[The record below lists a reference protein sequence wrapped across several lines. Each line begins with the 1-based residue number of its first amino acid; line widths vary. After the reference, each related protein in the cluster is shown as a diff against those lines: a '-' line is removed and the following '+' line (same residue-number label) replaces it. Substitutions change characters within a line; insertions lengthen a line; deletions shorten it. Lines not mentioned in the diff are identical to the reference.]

1 MIEESN
7 TREEIIKSIIN
18 TSLGDLKGKDFEL
31 AVEYYLDGREDKE
44 IEKLYKKIIDKNAQE
59 LFKELRSFSSDK
71 DIEIE
76 YEISNL
82 VSFLSL
88 SDLNIDKILTE
99 SPILKTLRAIP
110 SIENVFILYTKD
122 SEERFEELKEYLEG
136 KNKEVIGK
144 IVDIENINESYN
156 YIQSLVKA
164 GEIDRS
170 DTIMDSTLGFR
181 MFGIALYKIA
191 VERGINIIAWRDYQ
205 LPSYI
210 KIGDVY
216 LKSEKNNKRI
226 PLLTKLILMQE
237 PRFENAKIY
246 RALTEELRKFNF
258 KGASNYYYTL
268 GLMDLKRLCQDLAEV
283 FDLRNILELDSKKF
297 YQNLENVLDRILH
310 YDLEEEKN
318 KEILKLILLKL
329 LPLVN
334 HSKLLKEINSFNI
347 VKDDIDNYIDNL
359 LKEDKN
365 IKEKIYYLFALKYL
379 EAKLEDEAIESS
391 IIKNIVKKIS
401 KLNKRELEVDSI
413 DEIIEEIFYEYNVE
427 KLNTYEAEKLTRD
440 KMEKR
445 KVKME
450 LSIKLKDIFELA
462 DNLIGE
468 VEQPIE
474 WNRSVLKIAK
484 YNLEIDFLVEE
495 QERGVSYLFTQK
507 SSAEKIKSN
516 AIAKPIIKL
525 FTNSTEDLDE
535 WKIEKIYNEKKE
547 QGANTLSKNKSN
559 LRNII
564 KFINDIINLKLMEL
578 GIKERDFIIIE
589 DKDSNKKKKSLKRIY
604 INDFFQDMRSE

>member
-18 TSLGDLKGKDFEL
+18 SSLGELKGKDFEL

-59 LFKELRSFSSDK
+59 LFKELKSFSSDK
-71 DIEIE
+71 DIEVE

-144 IVDIENINESYN
+144 IVDIENINDSYN

-391 IIKNIVKKIS
+391 IVKNIVKKIS

-427 KLNTYEAEKLTRD
+427 KLNTYEAEKLTRG

-445 KVKME
+445 EEKME

-495 QERGVSYLFTQK
+495 QERGVNYLFTQK
-507 SSAEKIKSN
+507 SSAEKIKPN

-564 KFINDIINLKLMEL
+564 KFINDVINLKLMEL

-589 DKDSNKKKKSLKRIY
+589 DRDSNKKKKSLKRIY

>member
-18 TSLGDLKGKDFEL
+18 SSLGELKGKDFEL

-59 LFKELRSFSSDK
+59 LFKELKSFSSDK

-144 IVDIENINESYN
+144 IVDIENINDSYN

-391 IIKNIVKKIS
+391 IVKNIVKKIS

-427 KLNTYEAEKLTRD
+427 KLNTYEAEKLTRG

-445 KVKME
+445 EEKME

-495 QERGVSYLFTQK
+495 QERGVNYLFTQK

-564 KFINDIINLKLMEL
+564 KFINDVINLKLMEL

-589 DKDSNKKKKSLKRIY
+589 DRDSNKKKKSLKRIY

>member
-18 TSLGDLKGKDFEL
+18 TSLGELKGKDFEL

-59 LFKELRSFSSDK
+59 LFKELKSFSSDK
-71 DIEIE
+71 DIEVE

-144 IVDIENINESYN
+144 IVDIENINDSYN

-391 IIKNIVKKIS
+391 IVKNIVKKIS

-427 KLNTYEAEKLTRD
+427 KLNTYEAEKLTRG

-445 KVKME
+445 EEKME

-495 QERGVSYLFTQK
+495 QERGVNYLFTQK
-507 SSAEKIKSN
+507 SSAEKIKPN

-564 KFINDIINLKLMEL
+564 KFINDVINLKLMEL

-589 DKDSNKKKKSLKRIY
+589 DRDSNKKKKSLKRIY

>member
-18 TSLGDLKGKDFEL
+18 TSLGELKGKDFEL

-59 LFKELRSFSSDK
+59 LFKELKSFSSDK

-144 IVDIENINESYN
+144 IVDIENINDSYN

-205 LPSYI
+205 LPSYM

-226 PLLTKLILMQE
+226 PLLTKLVLMQE

-359 LKEDKN
+359 LKVDKN

-401 KLNKRELEVDSI
+401 KLNKRELEIDSI

-427 KLNTYEAEKLTRD
+427 KLNTYEAEKLTRG

-445 KVKME
+445 KEKME

-495 QERGVSYLFTQK
+495 QERGVNYLFTQK

-564 KFINDIINLKLMEL
+564 KFINDVINLKLMEL

-589 DKDSNKKKKSLKRIY
+589 DRDSNKKKKSLKRIY

>member
-18 TSLGDLKGKDFEL
+18 TSLGELKGKDFEL

-59 LFKELRSFSSDK
+59 LFKELKSFSSDK
-71 DIEIE
+71 DIEVE

-144 IVDIENINESYN
+144 IVDIENINDSYN

-359 LKEDKN
+359 LKVDKN

-401 KLNKRELEVDSI
+401 KLNKRELEIDSI

-427 KLNTYEAEKLTRD
+427 KLNTYEAEKLTRG

-445 KVKME
+445 KEKME

-495 QERGVSYLFTQK
+495 QERGVNYLFTQK

-564 KFINDIINLKLMEL
+564 KFINDVINLKLMEL

-589 DKDSNKKKKSLKRIY
+589 DRDSNKKKKSLKRIY

>member
-18 TSLGDLKGKDFEL
+18 SSLGELKGKDFEL

-59 LFKELRSFSSDK
+59 LFKELKSFSSDK
-71 DIEIE
+71 DIGIE

-122 SEERFEELKEYLEG
+122 SEKIFKKLKKYLEG

-391 IIKNIVKKIS
+391 IVKNIVKKIS

-427 KLNTYEAEKLTRD
+427 KLNTYEAEKLTRG

-445 KVKME
+445 KEKME
-450 LSIKLKDIFELA
+450 VSIKLKDIFELA

-495 QERGVSYLFTQK
+495 QERGVNYLFTEK
-507 SSAEKIKSN
+507 SSAEKIKPN
-516 AIAKPIIKL
+516 ATAKPIIKL
-525 FTNSTEDLDE
+525 FTNSTDDLDE

-547 QGANTLSKNKSN
+547 QKANTLSKNKSN

-564 KFINDIINLKLMEL
+564 KFINDVINLKLMEL

-589 DKDSNKKKKSLKRIY
+589 DRDSNKKKKSLKRIY
-604 INDFFQDMRSE
+604 INDFFQNMRSE

>member
-18 TSLGDLKGKDFEL
+18 TSLGELKGKDFEL

-59 LFKELRSFSSDK
+59 LFKELKSFSSDK
-71 DIEIE
+71 DIEVE

-144 IVDIENINESYN
+144 IVDIENINDSYN

-391 IIKNIVKKIS
+391 IVKNIVKKIS

-427 KLNTYEAEKLTRD
+427 KLNTYEAEKLTRG

-445 KVKME
+445 KEKME
-450 LSIKLKDIFELA
+450 VSIKLKDIFELA

-495 QERGVSYLFTQK
+495 QERGVNYLFTQK

-564 KFINDIINLKLMEL
+564 KFINDVINLKLMEL

-589 DKDSNKKKKSLKRIY
+589 DRDSNKKKKSLKRIY

>member
-18 TSLGDLKGKDFEL
+18 TSLGELKGKDFEL

-59 LFKELRSFSSDK
+59 LFKELKSFSSDK
-71 DIEIE
+71 DIEVE

-391 IIKNIVKKIS
+391 IVKNIVKKIS

-427 KLNTYEAEKLTRD
+427 KLNTYEAEKLTRG

-445 KVKME
+445 KEKME

-495 QERGVSYLFTQK
+495 QERGVNYLFTQK
-507 SSAEKIKSN
+507 SSAEKIKPN

-564 KFINDIINLKLMEL
+564 KFINDVINLKLMEL

-589 DKDSNKKKKSLKRIY
+589 DRDSNKKKKSLKRIY

>member
-7 TREEIIKSIIN
+7 TREEIIKSIID
-18 TSLGDLKGKDFEL
+18 TSLGELKGKDFEL

-59 LFKELRSFSSDK
+59 LFKELKSFSSDK

-144 IVDIENINESYN
+144 IVDIENINDSYN

-205 LPSYI
+205 LPSYM

-226 PLLTKLILMQE
+226 PLLTKLVLMQE

-359 LKEDKN
+359 LKVDKN

-401 KLNKRELEVDSI
+401 KLNKRELEIDSI

-427 KLNTYEAEKLTRD
+427 KLNTYEAEKLTRG

-445 KVKME
+445 EEKME

-495 QERGVSYLFTQK
+495 QERGVNYLFTQK

-564 KFINDIINLKLMEL
+564 KFINDVINLKLMEL

-589 DKDSNKKKKSLKRIY
+589 DRDSNKKKKSLKRIY

>member
-18 TSLGDLKGKDFEL
+18 TSLGELKGKDFEL

-59 LFKELRSFSSDK
+59 LFKELKSFSSDK
-71 DIEIE
+71 DIEVE

-144 IVDIENINESYN
+144 IVDIENINDSYN

-391 IIKNIVKKIS
+391 IVKNIVKKIS

-427 KLNTYEAEKLTRD
+427 KLNTYEAEKLTRG

-445 KVKME
+445 EEKME

-495 QERGVSYLFTQK
+495 QERGVNYLFTQK

-564 KFINDIINLKLMEL
+564 KFINDVINLKLMEL

-589 DKDSNKKKKSLKRIY
+589 DRDSNKKKKSLKRIY

>member
-18 TSLGDLKGKDFEL
+18 TSLGELKGKDFEL

-59 LFKELRSFSSDK
+59 LFKELKSFSSDK

-144 IVDIENINESYN
+144 IVDIENINDSYN

-391 IIKNIVKKIS
+391 IVKNIVKKIS

-427 KLNTYEAEKLTRD
+427 KLNTYEAEKLTRG

-445 KVKME
+445 KEKME

-495 QERGVSYLFTQK
+495 QERGVNYLFTQK

-564 KFINDIINLKLMEL
+564 KFINDVINLKLMEL

-589 DKDSNKKKKSLKRIY
+589 DRDSNKKKKSLKRIY

>member
-18 TSLGDLKGKDFEL
+18 TSLGELKGKDFEL

-59 LFKELRSFSSDK
+59 LFKELKSFSSDK
-71 DIEIE
+71 DIEVE

-144 IVDIENINESYN
+144 IVDIENINDSYN

-391 IIKNIVKKIS
+391 IVKNIVKKIS

-427 KLNTYEAEKLTRD
+427 KLNTYEAEKLTRG

-445 KVKME
+445 KEKME

-495 QERGVSYLFTQK
+495 QERGVNYLFTQK
-507 SSAEKIKSN
+507 SSAEKIKPN

-564 KFINDIINLKLMEL
+564 KFINDVINLKLMEL

-589 DKDSNKKKKSLKRIY
+589 DRDSNKKKKSLKRIY

>member
-18 TSLGDLKGKDFEL
+18 TSLGELKGKDFEL

-59 LFKELRSFSSDK
+59 LFKELKSFSSDK
-71 DIEIE
+71 DIEVE

-144 IVDIENINESYN
+144 IVDIENINDSYN

-401 KLNKRELEVDSI
+401 KLNKRELEIDSI

-427 KLNTYEAEKLTRD
+427 KLNTYEAEKLTRG

-445 KVKME
+445 KEKME

-495 QERGVSYLFTQK
+495 QERGVNYLFTQK

-564 KFINDIINLKLMEL
+564 KFINDVINLKLMEL

-589 DKDSNKKKKSLKRIY
+589 DRDSNKKKKSLKRIY

>member
-18 TSLGDLKGKDFEL
+18 SSLGELKGKDFEL

-59 LFKELRSFSSDK
+59 LFKELKSFSSDK

-144 IVDIENINESYN
+144 IVDIENINDSYN

-391 IIKNIVKKIS
+391 IVKNIVKKIS

-427 KLNTYEAEKLTRD
+427 KLNTYEAEKLTRG

-445 KVKME
+445 EEKME

-495 QERGVSYLFTQK
+495 QERGVNYLFTQK

-564 KFINDIINLKLMEL
+564 KFINDVINLKLMEL

-589 DKDSNKKKKSLKRIY
+589 DRDSNKKKKSLIRIY

>member
-59 LFKELRSFSSDK
+59 LFKELKSFSSDK

-144 IVDIENINESYN
+144 IVDIENINDSYN

-359 LKEDKN
+359 LKVDKN

-391 IIKNIVKKIS
+391 IVKNIVKKIS

>member
-359 LKEDKN
+359 LKVDKN

>member
-18 TSLGDLKGKDFEL
+18 TSLGELKGKDFEL

-59 LFKELRSFSSDK
+59 LFKELKSFSSDK

-144 IVDIENINESYN
+144 IVDIENINDSYN

-391 IIKNIVKKIS
+391 IVKNIVKKIS

-427 KLNTYEAEKLTRD
+427 KLNTYEAEKLTRG

-445 KVKME
+445 EEKME

-495 QERGVSYLFTQK
+495 QERGVNYLFTQK
-507 SSAEKIKSN
+507 SSAEKIKPN

-564 KFINDIINLKLMEL
+564 KFINDVINLKLMEL

-589 DKDSNKKKKSLKRIY
+589 DRDSNKKKKSLIRIY

>member
-18 TSLGDLKGKDFEL
+18 TSLGELKGKDFEL

-59 LFKELRSFSSDK
+59 LFKELKSFSSDK
-71 DIEIE
+71 DIEVE

-144 IVDIENINESYN
+144 IVDIENINDSYN

-391 IIKNIVKKIS
+391 IVKNIVKKIS

-495 QERGVSYLFTQK
+495 QERGVNYLFTQK

-547 QGANTLSKNKSN
+547 QGTNTLSKNKSN

-564 KFINDIINLKLMEL
+564 KFINDVINLKLMES

-589 DKDSNKKKKSLKRIY
+589 DRDSNKKKKSLKRIY

>member
-18 TSLGDLKGKDFEL
+18 TSLGELKGKDFEL

-59 LFKELRSFSSDK
+59 LFKELKSFSSDK
-71 DIEIE
+71 DIEVE

-359 LKEDKN
+359 LKVDKN

-495 QERGVSYLFTQK
+495 QERGVNYLFTQK

-547 QGANTLSKNKSN
+547 QGTNTLSKNKSN

-564 KFINDIINLKLMEL
+564 KFINDVINLKLMES

-589 DKDSNKKKKSLKRIY
+589 DRDSNKKKKSLKRIY

>member
-18 TSLGDLKGKDFEL
+18 TSLGELKGKDFEL

-59 LFKELRSFSSDK
+59 LFKELKSFSSDK

-144 IVDIENINESYN
+144 IVDIENINDSYN

-391 IIKNIVKKIS
+391 IVKNIVKKIS

-427 KLNTYEAEKLTRD
+427 KLNTYEAEKLTRG

-445 KVKME
+445 EEKME

-495 QERGVSYLFTQK
+495 QERGVNYLFTQK
-507 SSAEKIKSN
+507 SSAEKIKPN

-564 KFINDIINLKLMEL
+564 KFINDVINLKLMEL

-589 DKDSNKKKKSLKRIY
+589 DRDSNKKKKSLKRIY

>member
-18 TSLGDLKGKDFEL
+18 SSLGDLKGKDFEL

-59 LFKELRSFSSDK
+59 LFKELKSFSSDK
-71 DIEIE
+71 DIEVE

-144 IVDIENINESYN
+144 IVDIENINDSYN

-391 IIKNIVKKIS
+391 IVKNIVKKIS

-427 KLNTYEAEKLTRD
+427 KLNTYEAEKLTRG

-445 KVKME
+445 EEKME

-495 QERGVSYLFTQK
+495 QERGVNYLFTQK
-507 SSAEKIKSN
+507 SSAEKIKPN

-564 KFINDIINLKLMEL
+564 KFINDVINLKLMEL

-589 DKDSNKKKKSLKRIY
+589 DRDSNKKKKSLIRIY

>member
-18 TSLGDLKGKDFEL
+18 SSLGELKGKDFEL

-44 IEKLYKKIIDKNAQE
+44 IEELYKKIIDKNAQE
-59 LFKELRSFSSDK
+59 LFKELKSFSSDK

-144 IVDIENINESYN
+144 IVDIENINDSYN

-391 IIKNIVKKIS
+391 IVKNIVKKIS

-427 KLNTYEAEKLTRD
+427 KLNTYEAEKLTRG

-445 KVKME
+445 KEKME

-495 QERGVSYLFTQK
+495 QERGVNYLFTQK

-564 KFINDIINLKLMEL
+564 KFINDVINLKLMEL

-589 DKDSNKKKKSLKRIY
+589 DRDSNKKKKSLIRIY

>member
-18 TSLGDLKGKDFEL
+18 SSLGELKGKDFEL

-44 IEKLYKKIIDKNAQE
+44 IEELYKKIIDKNAQE
-59 LFKELRSFSSDK
+59 LFKELKSFSSDK

-205 LPSYI
+205 LPSYM

-359 LKEDKN
+359 LKVDKN

-401 KLNKRELEVDSI
+401 KLNKRELEIDSI

-427 KLNTYEAEKLTRD
+427 KLNTYEAEKLTRG

-445 KVKME
+445 KEKME

-495 QERGVSYLFTQK
+495 QERGVNYLFTQK

-564 KFINDIINLKLMEL
+564 KFINDVINLKLMEL

-589 DKDSNKKKKSLKRIY
+589 DRDSNKKKKSLKRIY

>member
-18 TSLGDLKGKDFEL
+18 SSLGELKGKDFEL

-59 LFKELRSFSSDK
+59 LFKELKSFSSDK

-144 IVDIENINESYN
+144 IVDIENINDSYN

-205 LPSYI
+205 LPSYM

-226 PLLTKLILMQE
+226 PLLTKLVLMQE

-359 LKEDKN
+359 LKVDKN

-401 KLNKRELEVDSI
+401 KLNKRELEIDSI

-427 KLNTYEAEKLTRD
+427 KLNTYEAEKLTRG

-445 KVKME
+445 KEKME

-495 QERGVSYLFTQK
+495 QERGVNYLFTQK

-564 KFINDIINLKLMEL
+564 KFINDVINLKLMEL

-589 DKDSNKKKKSLKRIY
+589 DRDSNKKKKSLKRIY

>member
-18 TSLGDLKGKDFEL
+18 TSLGELKGKDFEL

-59 LFKELRSFSSDK
+59 LFKELKSFSSDK

-144 IVDIENINESYN
+144 IVDIENINDSYN

-391 IIKNIVKKIS
+391 IVKNIVKKIS
-401 KLNKRELEVDSI
+401 KLNKRELEIDSI

-427 KLNTYEAEKLTRD
+427 KLNTYEAEKLTRG

-445 KVKME
+445 EEKME

-495 QERGVSYLFTQK
+495 QERGVNYLFTQK
-507 SSAEKIKSN
+507 SSAEKIKPN

-564 KFINDIINLKLMEL
+564 KFINDVINLKLMEL

-589 DKDSNKKKKSLKRIY
+589 DRDSNKKKKSLKRIY

>member
-18 TSLGDLKGKDFEL
+18 SSLGELKGKDFEL

-59 LFKELRSFSSDK
+59 LFKELKSFSSDK

-144 IVDIENINESYN
+144 IVDIENINDSYN

-391 IIKNIVKKIS
+391 IVKNIVKKIS
-401 KLNKRELEVDSI
+401 KLNKRELEIDSI

-427 KLNTYEAEKLTRD
+427 KLNTYEAEKLTRG

-445 KVKME
+445 EEKME

-495 QERGVSYLFTQK
+495 QERGVNYLFTQK
-507 SSAEKIKSN
+507 SSAEKIKPN

-564 KFINDIINLKLMEL
+564 KFINDVINLKLMEL

-589 DKDSNKKKKSLKRIY
+589 DRDSNKKKKSLKRIY

>member
-18 TSLGDLKGKDFEL
+18 SSLGELKGKDFEL

-59 LFKELRSFSSDK
+59 LFKELKSFSSDK

-144 IVDIENINESYN
+144 IVDIENINDSYN

-391 IIKNIVKKIS
+391 IVKNIVKKIS

-427 KLNTYEAEKLTRD
+427 KLNTYEAEKLTRG

-445 KVKME
+445 EEKME

-495 QERGVSYLFTQK
+495 QERGVNYLFTQK
-507 SSAEKIKSN
+507 SSAEKIKPN

-564 KFINDIINLKLMEL
+564 KFINDVINLKLMEL

-589 DKDSNKKKKSLKRIY
+589 DRDSNKKKKSLKRIY

>member
-18 TSLGDLKGKDFEL
+18 SSLGELKGKDFEL

-59 LFKELRSFSSDK
+59 LFKELKSFSSDK
-71 DIEIE
+71 DIEVE

-210 KIGDVY
+210 KIGDIY

-359 LKEDKN
+359 LKVDKN

-379 EAKLEDEAIESS
+379 ETKLEDEAIESS
-391 IIKNIVKKIS
+391 IVKNIVKKIS

-413 DEIIEEIFYEYNVE
+413 DEIIEEIFCEYNVE

-440 KMEKR
+440 KIEKR

-450 LSIKLKDIFELA
+450 LSIELKDIFELA

-525 FTNSTEDLDE
+525 FTNSTDDLDE

-578 GIKERDFIIIE
+578 GIKERGFIIIE

>member
-1 MIEESN
+1 M
-7 TREEIIKSIIN
+7 
-18 TSLGDLKGKDFEL
+18 
-31 AVEYYLDGREDKE
+31 
-44 IEKLYKKIIDKNAQE
+44 
-59 LFKELRSFSSDK
+59 
-71 DIEIE
+71 
-76 YEISNL
+76 
-82 VSFLSL
+82 

-144 IVDIENINESYN
+144 IVDIENINDSYN

-359 LKEDKN
+359 LKVDKN

-391 IIKNIVKKIS
+391 IVKNIVKKIS

-427 KLNTYEAEKLTRD
+427 KLNTYEAEKLTRG

-445 KVKME
+445 KEKME

-495 QERGVSYLFTQK
+495 QERGVNYLFTQK

-564 KFINDIINLKLMEL
+564 KFINDVINLKLMEL

-589 DKDSNKKKKSLKRIY
+589 DRDSNKKKKSLKRIY

>member
-59 LFKELRSFSSDK
+59 LFKELKSFSSDK
-71 DIEIE
+71 DIEVE

-359 LKEDKN
+359 LKVDKN

-495 QERGVSYLFTQK
+495 QERGVNYLFTQK

-547 QGANTLSKNKSN
+547 QGTNTLSKNKSN

-564 KFINDIINLKLMEL
+564 KFINDVINLKLMES

-589 DKDSNKKKKSLKRIY
+589 DRDSNKKKKSLKRIY

>member
-18 TSLGDLKGKDFEL
+18 TSLGELKGKDFEL

-59 LFKELRSFSSDK
+59 LFKELKSFSSDK
-71 DIEIE
+71 DIEVE

-144 IVDIENINESYN
+144 IVDIENINDSYN

-391 IIKNIVKKIS
+391 IVKNIVKKIS

-427 KLNTYEAEKLTRD
+427 KLNTYEAEKLTRG

-445 KVKME
+445 KEKME
-450 LSIKLKDIFELA
+450 VSIKLKDIFELA

-495 QERGVSYLFTQK
+495 QERGVNYLFTQK
-507 SSAEKIKSN
+507 SSAEKIKPN

-564 KFINDIINLKLMEL
+564 KFINDVINLKLMEL

-589 DKDSNKKKKSLKRIY
+589 DRDSNKKKKSLKRIY

>member
-144 IVDIENINESYN
+144 IVDIENINDSYN

-359 LKEDKN
+359 LKVDKN

-391 IIKNIVKKIS
+391 IVKNIVKKIS

>member
-59 LFKELRSFSSDK
+59 LFKELKSFSSDK

-205 LPSYI
+205 LPSYM

-226 PLLTKLILMQE
+226 PLLTKLVLMQE

-318 KEILKLILLKL
+318 KEILKLIFLKL

-359 LKEDKN
+359 LKVDKN

-391 IIKNIVKKIS
+391 IVKNIVKKIS

-427 KLNTYEAEKLTRD
+427 KLNTYEAEKLTRG

-525 FTNSTEDLDE
+525 FTNSTDDLNE

-564 KFINDIINLKLMEL
+564 KFINDVINLKLMEL
-578 GIKERDFIIIE
+578 GVKERDFIIIE
-589 DKDSNKKKKSLKRIY
+589 DRDSNKKKKSLKRIY
-604 INDFFQDMRSE
+604 INDFFQDMRRE

>member
-18 TSLGDLKGKDFEL
+18 SSLGELKGKDFEL

-59 LFKELRSFSSDK
+59 LFKELKSFSSDK
-71 DIEIE
+71 DIEVE

-144 IVDIENINESYN
+144 IVDIENINDSYN

-391 IIKNIVKKIS
+391 IVKNIVKKIS

-427 KLNTYEAEKLTRD
+427 KLNTYEAEKLTRG

-445 KVKME
+445 EEKME
-450 LSIKLKDIFELA
+450 LSIKLKDIIELE

-495 QERGVSYLFTQK
+495 QERGVNYLFTQK
-507 SSAEKIKSN
+507 SSAEKIKPN

-564 KFINDIINLKLMEL
+564 KFINDVINLKLMEL

-589 DKDSNKKKKSLKRIY
+589 DRDSNKKKKSLKRIY

>member
-18 TSLGDLKGKDFEL
+18 SSLGELKGKDFEL

-44 IEKLYKKIIDKNAQE
+44 IEELYKKIIDKNAQE
-59 LFKELRSFSSDK
+59 LFKELKSFSSDK

-144 IVDIENINESYN
+144 IVDIENINDSYN

-205 LPSYI
+205 LPSYM

-226 PLLTKLILMQE
+226 PLLTKLVLMQE

-359 LKEDKN
+359 LKVDKN

-401 KLNKRELEVDSI
+401 KLNKRELEIDSI

-427 KLNTYEAEKLTRD
+427 KLNTYEAEKLTRG

-445 KVKME
+445 KEKME

-495 QERGVSYLFTQK
+495 QERGVNYLFTQK

-564 KFINDIINLKLMEL
+564 KFINDVINLKLMEL

-589 DKDSNKKKKSLKRIY
+589 DRDSNKKKKSLKRIY

>member
-18 TSLGDLKGKDFEL
+18 TSLGELKGKDFEL

-59 LFKELRSFSSDK
+59 LFKELKSFSSDK
-71 DIEIE
+71 DIEVE

-144 IVDIENINESYN
+144 IVDIENINDSYN

-391 IIKNIVKKIS
+391 IVKNIVKKIS
-401 KLNKRELEVDSI
+401 KLNKRELEIDSI

-427 KLNTYEAEKLTRD
+427 KLNTYEAEKLTRG

-445 KVKME
+445 EEKME

-495 QERGVSYLFTQK
+495 QERGVNYLFTQK
-507 SSAEKIKSN
+507 SSAEKIKPN

-564 KFINDIINLKLMEL
+564 KFINDVINLKLMEL

-589 DKDSNKKKKSLKRIY
+589 DRDSNKKKKSLKRIY

>member
-18 TSLGDLKGKDFEL
+18 TSLGELKGKDFEL

-59 LFKELRSFSSDK
+59 LFKELKSFSSDK
-71 DIEIE
+71 DIEVE

-144 IVDIENINESYN
+144 IVDIENINDSYN

-391 IIKNIVKKIS
+391 IVKNIVKKIS

-427 KLNTYEAEKLTRD
+427 KLNTYEAEKLTRG

-445 KVKME
+445 EEKME

-495 QERGVSYLFTQK
+495 QERGVNYLFTQK
-507 SSAEKIKSN
+507 SSAEKIKPN

-564 KFINDIINLKLMEL
+564 KFINDVINLKLMEL

-589 DKDSNKKKKSLKRIY
+589 DRDSNKKKKSLIRIY

>member
-18 TSLGDLKGKDFEL
+18 TSLGELKGKDFEL

-59 LFKELRSFSSDK
+59 LFKELKSFSSDK

-144 IVDIENINESYN
+144 IVDIENINDSYN

-205 LPSYI
+205 LPSYM

-391 IIKNIVKKIS
+391 IVKNIVKKIS

-564 KFINDIINLKLMEL
+564 KFINDVINLKLMEL

-589 DKDSNKKKKSLKRIY
+589 DRDSNKKKKSLKRIY

>member
-18 TSLGDLKGKDFEL
+18 TSLGELKGKDFEL

-59 LFKELRSFSSDK
+59 LFKELKSFSSDK
-71 DIEIE
+71 DIEVE

-205 LPSYI
+205 LPSYM

-359 LKEDKN
+359 LKVDKN

>member
-18 TSLGDLKGKDFEL
+18 TSLGELKGKDFEL

-59 LFKELRSFSSDK
+59 LFKELKSFSSDK
-71 DIEIE
+71 DIEVE

-144 IVDIENINESYN
+144 IVDIENINDSYN

-391 IIKNIVKKIS
+391 IVKNIVKKIS

-427 KLNTYEAEKLTRD
+427 KLNTYEAEKLTRG

-445 KVKME
+445 KEKME

-495 QERGVSYLFTQK
+495 QERGVNYLFTQK

-564 KFINDIINLKLMEL
+564 KFINDVINLKLMEL

-589 DKDSNKKKKSLKRIY
+589 DRDSNKKKKSLKRIY